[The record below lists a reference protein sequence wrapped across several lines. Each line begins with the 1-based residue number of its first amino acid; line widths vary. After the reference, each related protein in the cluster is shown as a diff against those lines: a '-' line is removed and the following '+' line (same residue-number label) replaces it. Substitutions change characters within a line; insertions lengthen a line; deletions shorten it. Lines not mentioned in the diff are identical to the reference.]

1 MRIRS
6 IRVLSGPNYWSIRR
20 HKLIQMR
27 LDLEDLQERPTNTIP
42 GFKERLEAL
51 LPGLWE
57 HQCSRGCYGG
67 FLQRVE
73 EGTLM
78 GHVVEHVAL
87 ELQTLAGMKVDFGR
101 TRETSTPGTYN
112 VVFEYQEAEAGR
124 FAAKAAVYL
133 CQALVD
139 GEDYRRDLELDI
151 QELREIRENVRFG
164 PSTQAL
170 LDEAALRGIPYLR
183 LNKGSLVQLGYGVY
197 QKRIEATTTEKTS
210 IIAADLAADKQ
221 ATKELLQDMGIPVP
235 KGYTVRRR
243 SELAATIEDVGGF
256 PVVIKPLNAN
266 HGKGITVNI
275 TSLEAA
281 EIAYDA
287 ASQYSDVVLVE
298 KHLVGDDYRL
308 LVINNKL
315 VAVAKRIPAYVV
327 GDGRSTI
334 QELIDEVNR
343 DPRRGF
349 GHENVLTQISV
360 DDMTLRIL
368 ESKGYTLDTVL
379 PKGEH
384 CTLKS
389 TANLSTGG
397 IAVDCTDIIH
407 PYNAFIAERAAQI
420 IGLDVAGIDLI
431 CPDIAQPVNETGGGI
446 VEVNASP
453 GLRMHLAP
461 SEGIPRNVAEP
472 IIDMLFPPGSHT
484 RIPILAVTGT
494 NGKTTTTRLIAHI
507 LKGIGKRVGFTTTD
521 GVYIQNHQIAKGDMT
536 GPHSARLVLRD
547 PTVEV
552 AVLETARGGI
562 LREGLGFPECDIGVV
577 LNVTSDHLGLGDIET
592 LEDMARVKSVLV
604 EAVHER
610 GYAVLNADDGLV
622 AAMAANVKATV
633 AYFSMNPENPLIQKH
648 IASGGTAAVYEEGHI
663 SILKRGW
670 KLRIEDVTKIPLT
683 LSGKASFMI
692 QNVLAATLAAFL
704 HGVSIDDI
712 RMALGTFTSS
722 VAQTPGRLNLFDVG
736 GYQVLVDYAHNPAG
750 YEAIQSTLERW
761 DCQRKIGVI
770 GGPGDR
776 RNSDLR
782 ELGVL
787 AARMFDRAIVKEDDD
802 RRGREPGEVAAL
814 IRQGW
819 EQEKAGDRLQEILD
833 EATAIETALEKAEP
847 GDLVVIFPADV
858 QRTIQI
864 ITRFQDKLNPKP
876 SYRGS
881 SYSIGPDLISPS
893 PGVKLS

>member
-6 IRVLSGPNYWSIRR
+6 IRVLGGPNYWSIRR

-42 GFKERLEAL
+42 GFKERLQTL

-139 GEDYRRDLELDI
+139 GEDYRRDLDLDI

-210 IIAADLAADKQ
+210 IIAADLAANKR

-298 KHLVGDDYRL
+298 QHLVGDDYRL

-334 QELIDEVNR
+334 QELIDAVNR

-379 PKGEH
+379 PEGEH

-494 NGKTTTTRLIAHI
+494 NGKTTTTALTGHLLAQHR
-507 LKGIGKRVGFTTTD
+507 KRVGVAGNISPAALTALMD
-521 GVYIQNHQIAKGDMT
+521 WQERGAL
-536 GPHSARLVLRD
+536 P
-547 PTVEV
+547 EV
-552 AVLETARGGI
+552 WVLELSSFQLETTFSLNCAAAAMLNLSDDHLDRYIDLKDYATAKARIFQGI
-562 LREGLGFPECDIGVV
+562 GTQV
-577 LNVTSDHLGLGDIET
+577 LNRDDARSRSMAIPGRRLISFGLDAPGEAADFG
-592 LEDMARVKSVLV
+592 LRVRHGQEWIVQGEQFLLPLA
-604 EAVHER
+604 ELPIIGRH
-610 GYAVLNADDGLV
+610 NA
-622 AAMAANVKATV
+622 ANAMAALALCSASGFDAEALVPALKSFKGLPHRLEKIAEIAGVAYYDDSKGTNVGATV
-633 AYFSMNPENPLIQKH
+633 AALAGLGRLAVIILGGDGKGQNFAPLAAALAAHARGAVLIGRDAAKIRAALAGCGIPLLNAADMDEAVRLAAMHARPGDAVLLSPACASFDMYENYVH
-648 IASGGTAAVYEEGHI
+648 RAAAFAAAV
-663 SILKRGW
+663 R
-670 KLRIEDVTKIPLT
+670 
-683 LSGKASFMI
+683 
-692 QNVLAATLAAFL
+692 
-704 HGVSIDDI
+704 
-712 RMALGTFTSS
+712 
-722 VAQTPGRLNLFDVG
+722 
-736 GYQVLVDYAHNPAG
+736 
-750 YEAIQSTLERW
+750 
-761 DCQRKIGVI
+761 
-770 GGPGDR
+770 
-776 RNSDLR
+776 
-782 ELGVL
+782 
-787 AARMFDRAIVKEDDD
+787 
-802 RRGREPGEVAAL
+802 
-814 IRQGW
+814 
-819 EQEKAGDRLQEILD
+819 
-833 EATAIETALEKAEP
+833 ALEA
-847 GDLVVIFPADV
+847 G
-858 QRTIQI
+858 R
-864 ITRFQDKLNPKP
+864 
-876 SYRGS
+876 
-881 SYSIGPDLISPS
+881 
-893 PGVKLS
+893 